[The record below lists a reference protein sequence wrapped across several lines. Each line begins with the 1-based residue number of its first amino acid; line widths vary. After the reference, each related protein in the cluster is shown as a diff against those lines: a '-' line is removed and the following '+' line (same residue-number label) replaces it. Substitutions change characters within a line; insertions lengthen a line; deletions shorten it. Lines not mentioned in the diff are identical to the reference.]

1 MPWNPEQYL
10 AFGDLR
16 LRPALELMARIPTR
30 EPQRIAD
37 LGCGPGHIT
46 ALLAERWPAAE
57 VTGIDQSRPMLD
69 RAAAD
74 FPALSWVEADLAAWR
89 PAEPQDLIFSNAALH
104 WLDDHPRLFRDLVAH
119 LAPGGTLAVQ
129 MPNNFA
135 APSHRCAYAAAAAGP
150 WSERL
155 APLLRPEPLLAPQ
168 DYYALLAPLC
178 GQLEIWQTEYLQV
191 IDGEN
196 PVADWTR
203 TSLLVPLLE
212 ALPLAWQAEF
222 EAEYRA
228 RVAAAYPKTDDGR
241 TLFPFRR
248 LFMIARR

>member
-1 MPWNPEQYL
+1 MPWNPDHYL

-16 LRPALELMARIPTR
+16 LRPALDLLGRIPTR
-30 EPQRIAD
+30 DPQRIAD

-46 ALLAERWPAAE
+46 ALLAERWPTAK

-74 FPALSWVEADLAAWR
+74 FPALSWVEADLATWR
-89 PAEPQDLIFSNAALH
+89 PGEPLDLIFSNAALH
-104 WLDDHPRLFRDLVAH
+104 WLDDHPRLFRDLVDN
-119 LAPGGTLAVQ
+119 LVPGGTLAVQ

-135 APSHRCAYAAAAAGP
+135 APSHRCAYEAAAAGP
-150 WSERL
+150 WSECL
-155 APLLRPEPLLAPQ
+155 APLLRPAPLLSPQ
-168 DYYALLAPLC
+168 DYYALLRPLC
-178 GQLEIWQTEYLQV
+178 GHVEIWETEYLQV
-191 IDGEN
+191 LKGDN

-212 ALPLAWQAEF
+212 ALPPAWQVPF

-228 RVAAAYPKTDDGR
+228 RVAAAYPNERDGH